1 MKKKTDISASSDA
14 FVPTH
19 TIGIDLGDKRH
30 AVCILDHTTGEI
42 LEEFS
47 LPNTR
52 PQLGKLAARFPKARI
67 AMEVGTHSPWISRLF
82 QKSGLEVIVANSR
95 KLRAIYRNDRK
106 SDELDARMLARL
118 ARADVSLLPSAIN
131 PAPLTRRFRS
141 ARAATRNCAA
151 FSSVAPNTFSGPSAR
166 TAICEREA

>member
-1 MKKKTDISASSDA
+1 MKIKTDSPTS
-14 FVPTH
+14 VPSH
-19 TIGIDLGDKRH
+19 TLGIDLGDKRH
-30 AVCILDHTTGEI
+30 AVCVLDHKTGEI

-47 LPNTR
+47 LANSR
-52 PQLGKLAARFPKARI
+52 AQLDKLALRFPDARI

-118 ARADVSLLPSAIN
+118 ARADVALLSVTRGTSPLSTITLIIREDRPPPPPGS
-131 PAPLTRRFRS
+131 PAKKS
-141 ARAATRNCAA
+141 
-151 FSSVAPNTFSGPSAR
+151 
-166 TAICEREA
+166 